1 MIENPF
7 LIEIRLMGGAKHVTR
22 QLIYDIY
29 NKFHVRGAVKHR
41 PVPHVSLFG
50 PFRCRSINDVVNA
63 IGQAGSK
70 YSELGFQIDGF
81 DYFELKKKFLFFT
94 TSSKKNVIFLKIV
107 PSEELKVFRYELAKK
122 LLKITDATDIDKDSK
137 DEFRF
142 HTTIAL
148 KDIDRKFDEI
158 WGYLENYKIKSD
170 EISYRVTLLRKGR
183 IVYEY
188 DLQNKRLLTRKQVL
202 AKRRTRNRFSN

>member
-1 MIENPF
+1 MIEKPF
-7 LIEIRLMGGAKHVTR
+7 LIEIRLMGGAKHATR

-70 YSELGFQIDGF
+70 YSELKFQIDGF

-94 TSSKKNVIFLKIV
+94 TSSKKNVIFLKIL
-107 PSEELKVFRYELAKK
+107 PSEELKEFRYELAKK
-122 LLKITDATDIDKDSK
+122 LLKITDATDIDRDSK
-137 DEFRF
+137 DGFKF
-142 HTTIAL
+142 HATIAL

-170 EISYRVTLLRKGR
+170 EISYRITLLRKGK

-188 DLQNKRLLTRKQVL
+188 DLQNKKLLTRRQAL
-202 AKRRTRNRFSN
+202 TRRRIDHRFSN